1 MQNTNYEQIIEK
13 CEYDESLEVEDI
25 DLEEMDE
32 GINLIQKQHSVENND
47 VG

>member
-32 GINLIQKQHSVENND
+32 GINLIQR
-47 VG
+47 